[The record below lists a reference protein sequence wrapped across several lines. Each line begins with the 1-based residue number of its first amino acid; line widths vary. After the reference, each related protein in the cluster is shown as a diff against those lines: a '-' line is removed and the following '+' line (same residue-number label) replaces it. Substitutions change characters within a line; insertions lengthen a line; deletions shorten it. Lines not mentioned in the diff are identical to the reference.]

1 MLVNLFCPYCAL
13 EASQRKDPDFAI
25 PVPIVRLRDD
35 GVYPVRCG
43 RGHDA
48 RVRLRNLRFEL
59 LFEMG
64 VYALHDGY
72 TRAAVSSC
80 VAALERFYEFYVAV
94 TAEASNVGPEELA
107 LAWKAVSRQS
117 ERQSAA
123 GAASSSRG
131 SRSGGGKAG
140 RHGAG
145 HRYESVE
152 GAGRRL
158 MAPNQLFDRDTMNA
172 PWGLPARL
180 LLVRMACT
188 FFNAAKLADSYKLIG
203 REVPKGR
210 NLEPLTANDFLK
222 CLEASNAFPKPPN
235 GLRVMQLIDGM
246 VSGGLLVRA
255 GYGNRSFAG
264 MGDHYVHVTAE
275 WDARREHFR
284 YAPVLGPEFLYYLCA
299 PGLVHI
305 TGTGKKTGDAAAG
318 TGLIVH
324 PSYVLTCR
332 HVVTDML
339 VDQKQ
344 TIQGQE
350 YAVNEGSVFRHPAV
364 DVAVIRVDGP
374 PMSGYTLP
382 YPISCGRLIRLPRTC
397 WSE

>member
-1 MLVNLFCPYCAL
+1 
-13 EASQRKDPDFAI
+13 
-25 PVPIVRLRDD
+25 
-35 GVYPVRCG
+35 
-43 RGHDA
+43 
-48 RVRLRNLRFEL
+48 
-59 LFEMG
+59 
-64 VYALHDGY
+64 
-72 TRAAVSSC
+72 
-80 VAALERFYEFYVAV
+80 
-94 TAEASNVGPEELA
+94 
-107 LAWKAVSRQS
+107 
-117 ERQSAA
+117 
-123 GAASSSRG
+123 
-131 SRSGGGKAG
+131 
-140 RHGAG
+140 
-145 HRYESVE
+145 
-152 GAGRRL
+152 

-222 CLEASNAFPKPPN
+222 CLEVSNAFPKPPN

-255 GYGNRSFAG
+255 GHGNRSFAG
-264 MGDHYVHVTAE
+264 MGDHYVHVTTE

-374 PMSGYTLP
+374 PMSPLQGAVFQRPVVGQTVHTLGYP
-382 YPISCGRLIRLPRTC
+382 RLPGLRDANVTIQPGAVTNEAVKSLSGEDLFLYSAISRPGNSGGPVV
-397 WSE
+397 SEDGYVVGLSIVDATAEYHPEEPFSPHYAGIPAQVVVWAIESLGLGFELPLENYE